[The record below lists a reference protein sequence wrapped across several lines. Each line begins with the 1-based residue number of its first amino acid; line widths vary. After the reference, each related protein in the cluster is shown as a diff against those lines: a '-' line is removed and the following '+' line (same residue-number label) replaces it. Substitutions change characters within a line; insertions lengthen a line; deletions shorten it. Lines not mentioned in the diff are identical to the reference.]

1 MSFRIDRMNVG
12 PWGKIAA
19 NFDVVSSEGFSM
31 KGFKL
36 IDGINGLFVSVPSQ
50 KGTDDQGNPKYYD
63 TIWIESKELR
73 QELNDLAIQRYNQ
86 EKNSNNSESANYN
99 NQNNYSSNNTG
110 TNLSAENPT
119 EQTNQDS
126 SGESNTDNIKSFSDD
141 EVPF

>member
-12 PWGKIAA
+12 PWGKVMAY
-19 NFDVVSSEGFSM
+19 FDVVSSEGFSM

-36 IDGINGLFVSVPSQ
+36 VDGINGLFVSVPSQ
-50 KGTDDQGNPKYYD
+50 KGTDEQGNPKYFD

-73 QELNDLAIQRYNQ
+73 QELNDLAIETYNQ
-86 EKNSNNSESANYN
+86 KNDSA
-99 NQNNYSSNNTG
+99 NNTG
-110 TNLSAENPT
+110 TNLSATNPT

>member
-12 PWGKIAA
+12 PWGKIVA

-36 IDGINGLFVSVPSQ
+36 VDGINGLFVSVPSQ
-50 KGTDDQGNPKYYD
+50 KGTDEQGNPKYFD

-73 QELNDLAIQRYNQ
+73 QELNDLAIETYNQ
-86 EKNSNNSESANYN
+86 KNSSNNSASANYN

>member
-12 PWGKIAA
+12 PWGKIVA

-36 IDGINGLFVSVPSQ
+36 VDGINGLFVSVPSQ
-50 KGTDDQGNPKYYD
+50 KSTDEQGNPKYFD

-73 QELNDLAIQRYNQ
+73 QELNDLAIETYNQ
-86 EKNSNNSESANYN
+86 KNNSNNSESVNYN

-119 EQTNQDS
+119 EQINQDS

>member
-12 PWGKIAA
+12 PWGKVMAY
-19 NFDVVSSEGFSM
+19 FDVVSSEGFSM

-36 IDGINGLFVSVPSQ
+36 VDGINGLFVSVPSQ
-50 KGTDDQGNPKYYD
+50 KGTDDQGNPKYFD

-73 QELNDLAIQRYNQ
+73 QELNDLAIETYNQ
-86 EKNSNNSESANYN
+86 KNNSNSEAANYN

-110 TNLSAENPT
+110 ANLSAENPT

-126 SGESNTDNIKSFSDD
+126 TGESNTDNIKSFSDD

>member
-12 PWGKIAA
+12 PWGKIVA

-36 IDGINGLFVSVPSQ
+36 VDGINGLFVSVPSQ
-50 KGTDDQGNPKYYD
+50 KSTDEQGNPKYFD

-73 QELNDLAIQRYNQ
+73 QELNDLAIETYNQ
-86 EKNSNNSESANYN
+86 KNNSNNSESVSYN

-110 TNLSAENPT
+110 TNLSAENST
-119 EQTNQDS
+119 EQINQDS

>member
-12 PWGKIAA
+12 PWGKVMAY
-19 NFDVVSSEGFSM
+19 FDVVSSEGFSM

-36 IDGINGLFVSVPSQ
+36 VDGINGLFVSVPSQ
-50 KGTDDQGNPKYYD
+50 KGTDEQGNPKYFD

-73 QELNDLAIQRYNQ
+73 QELNDLAIETYNQ
-86 EKNSNNSESANYN
+86 KNNSNNSESVNYN

>member
-12 PWGKIAA
+12 PWGKIVA

-36 IDGINGLFVSVPSQ
+36 VDGINGLFVSVPSQ
-50 KGTDDQGNPKYYD
+50 KGTDEQGNTKYYD

-73 QELNDLAIQRYNQ
+73 QELNDLAIETYNQ
-86 EKNSNNSESANYN
+86 KNNSNNSESVNYN

-110 TNLSAENPT
+110 TNLSAENST
-119 EQTNQDS
+119 EQINQDS

>member
-12 PWGKIAA
+12 PWGKVMAY
-19 NFDVVSSEGFSM
+19 FDVVSSEGFSM

-36 IDGINGLFVSVPSQ
+36 VDGINGSFVSVPSQ
-50 KGTDDQGNPKYYD
+50 KGTDEQGNPKYFD

-73 QELNDLAIQRYNQ
+73 QELNDLAIETYNQ
-86 EKNSNNSESANYN
+86 KNNSNNSASANYN

-119 EQTNQDS
+119 EQSNQDS
-126 SGESNTDNIKSFSDD
+126 TGESNSDNIKSFSED
-141 EVPF
+141 EEPF

>member
-12 PWGKIAA
+12 PWGKIVA

-36 IDGINGLFVSVPSQ
+36 VDGINGLFVSVPSQ
-50 KGTDDQGNPKYYD
+50 KGTDEQGNPKYFD

-73 QELNDLAIQRYNQ
+73 QELNDLAIETYNQ
-86 EKNSNNSESANYN
+86 KNNSNNSESVNYN

-110 TNLSAENPT
+110 TNLSAENST
-119 EQTNQDS
+119 EQINQDS

>member
-12 PWGKIAA
+12 PWGKIVA

-36 IDGINGLFVSVPSQ
+36 VDGINGLFVIVPSQ
-50 KGTDDQGNPKYYD
+50 KGTDEQGNPKYFD

-73 QELNDLAIQRYNQ
+73 QELNDLAIETYNQ
-86 EKNSNNSESANYN
+86 KNNSNNSESVSYN

>member
-12 PWGKIAA
+12 PWGKVMAY
-19 NFDVVSSEGFSM
+19 FDVVSGEGFSM

-36 IDGINGLFVSVPSQ
+36 VDGINGLFVSVPSQ
-50 KGTDDQGNPKYYD
+50 KGTDEQGNPKYFD

-73 QELNDLAIQRYNQ
+73 QELNDLAIETYNQ
-86 EKNSNNSESANYN
+86 KNH
-99 NQNNYSSNNTG
+99 SSNNTG
-110 TNLSAENPT
+110 ANLSAENPT

-126 SGESNTDNIKSFSDD
+126 TGESNTDNIKSFSDD

>member
-1 MSFRIDRMNVG
+1 MHVG
-12 PWGKIAA
+12 PCGKIMAY
-19 NFDVVSSEGFSM
+19 FDVVSSEGFSM

-36 IDGINGLFVSVPSQ
+36 VDGINGLFVSVPSQ
-50 KGTDDQGNPKYYD
+50 KGTDEQGNPKYFD

-73 QELNDLAIQRYNQ
+73 QELNDLAIETYNQ
-86 EKNSNNSESANYN
+86 KNNSNNSESVNYN

>member
-12 PWGKIAA
+12 PWGKIVA

-36 IDGINGLFVSVPSQ
+36 VDGINGLFVSVPSQ
-50 KGTDDQGNPKYYD
+50 KGTDEQGNTKYYD

-73 QELNDLAIQRYNQ
+73 QELNDLAIETYNQ
-86 EKNSNNSESANYN
+86 KNNSNNSESVNYN

-126 SGESNTDNIKSFSDD
+126 TGESNTDNIKSFSDD

>member
-12 PWGKIAA
+12 PWGKIVA

-36 IDGINGLFVSVPSQ
+36 VDGINGLFVSVPSQ
-50 KGTDDQGNPKYYD
+50 KGTDEQGNPKYFD

-73 QELNDLAIQRYNQ
+73 QELNDLAIETYNQ
-86 EKNSNNSESANYN
+86 KNNSNNSESVNYN

>member
-12 PWGKIAA
+12 PWGKIVA
-19 NFDVVSSEGFSM
+19 NFEVVSSEGFSM

-36 IDGINGLFVSVPSQ
+36 VDGINGLFVSVPSQ
-50 KGTDDQGNPKYYD
+50 KGTDEQGNTKYYD

-73 QELNDLAIQRYNQ
+73 QELNDLAIETYNQ
-86 EKNSNNSESANYN
+86 KNNSNNSESVNYN

-110 TNLSAENPT
+110 TNLSAENST
-119 EQTNQDS
+119 EQINQDS

>member
-1 MSFRIDRMNVG
+1 MSFKIDRMNVG
-12 PWGKIAA
+12 PWGKIVA

-31 KGFKL
+31 KGFRL
-36 IDGINGLFVSVPSQ
+36 VDGINGLFVSVPSQ
-50 KGTDDQGNPKYYD
+50 KGTDEQGNPKYFD

-73 QELNDLAIQRYNQ
+73 QELNDLAIETYNQ
-86 EKNSNNSESANYN
+86 KNNSNNSESVNYN

-110 TNLSAENPT
+110 TNLSAENST
-119 EQTNQDS
+119 EQINQDS